1 MKDLLVYHCKVPL
14 QRHEEVR
21 LPRIPKPI
29 YVPGQEKGLLQS
41 LGEISRLPLLGLPKR
56 RIPRN
61 GSAIQ
66 FQLRGPGMLPPSNRS
81 LIPTV
86 Y

>member
-1 MKDLLVYHCKVPL
+1 MRGLLVYHCKVPF
-14 QRHEEVR
+14 QQHEEVR

-29 YVPGQEKGLLQS
+29 YVPGQEQGLLQS
-41 LGEISRLPLLGLPKR
+41 LGEISRLPSLGLLKR
-56 RIPRN
+56 CVLRN

-66 FQLRGPGMLPPSNRS
+66 FQLRGPGTLPPSDRS
-81 LIPTV
+81 LIPAI